1 MPTPAAPPKQ
11 AAKKGAA
18 LDQITPHFRVAEFN
32 CHDGTPVPSGAHAA
46 LKELCELY
54 LEPLRSRFG
63 ACTVISGYRHKAYN
77 RRIGGAAKSQHVY
90 DEHPGCVAADVR
102 FAKGTPQEWYDAADQ
117 LALANGHGG
126 VGKYIDSVFVH
137 VDSRPGQA
145 RWSGWQGS
153 GAS

>member
-1 MPTPAAPPKQ
+1 MPTTAASTH
-11 AAKKGAA
+11 AAIETAAA
-18 LDQITPHFRVAEFN
+18 LDQITPHFRLAEFN
-32 CHDGTPVPSGAHAA
+32 CHDGTPVPIAAHAA

-77 RRIGGAAKSQHVY
+77 RRIGGAPRSQHVY
-90 DEHPGCVAADVR
+90 ELHPGSVAADVR
-102 FAKGTPQEWYDAADQ
+102 FARGTPQEWYDAADK
-117 LALANGHGG
+117 LALAIGHGG
-126 VGKYIDSVFVH
+126 VGKYLDSAFIH

-153 GAS
+153 RS